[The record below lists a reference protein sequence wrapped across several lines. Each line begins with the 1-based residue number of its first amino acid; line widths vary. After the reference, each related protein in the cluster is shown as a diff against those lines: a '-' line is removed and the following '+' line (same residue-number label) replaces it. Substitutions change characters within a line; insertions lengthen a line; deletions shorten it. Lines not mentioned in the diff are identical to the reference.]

1 MNAEARSNLILR
13 LLTKEDTA
21 ANLAR
26 EARISE
32 ATLYR

>member
-13 LLTKEDTA
+13 PLTKEDTA
-21 ANLAR
+21 GNLAR
-26 EARISE
+26 EAHISE